1 MFFLASCILVRK
13 EILLRTLSCLLLTL
27 LTSAAFGQ
35 SSDIY
40 FYPGYAPPE
49 GGTEVHIVANGS
61 LRFTAPQVFFGDVPA
76 TRVTLVS
83 STLITAIA
91 PAHTVG
97 FVSVTVHDNG
107 ATLSSPSQ
115 FAFAPVLEEI
125 LIPVALLPTG
135 ASYGT
140 RWVSEISVYNDSDD
154 TVPLDPELCSF
165 LGRPYDCSQSVRR
178 VPAHA
183 TMVLDPVAY
192 RDTMLVHPPADHAA
206 RLHFNVRLRETSRD
220 PDGPGIEIPVVR
232 GQELE
237 QRQVWLPSI
246 PTSARFRATLRVLT
260 RSYSVTVRLK
270 DEASETVL
278 YEWEI
283 PHPTPTD
290 SDPFG
295 TVTLNDLLTSSA
307 VRARARVR
315 VEVEAHGIPVW
326 ALLTLTDNETQRVQ
340 IFTPQ

>member
-1 MFFLASCILVRK
+1 MRA
-13 EILLRTLSCLLLTL
+13 LSCLLLTL
-27 LTSAAFGQ
+27 LASAAFGQ

-40 FYPGYAPPE
+40 FYPDYAPPE

-76 TRVTLVS
+76 TRVNLES
-83 STLITAIA
+83 PILITAIA
-91 PAHTVG
+91 PAHAVG

-107 ATLSSPSQ
+107 ATLGSPSQ
-115 FAFAPVLEEI
+115 FGFAPVREEI

-154 TVPLDPELCSF
+154 TVTLDPEICSSQ
-165 LGRPYDCSQSVRR
+165 GRPYDCSQSVRR
-178 VPAHA
+178 VPPHA
-183 TMVLDPVAY
+183 SMVLEPVSY
-192 RDTMLVHPPADHAA
+192 RDTMLLHPPADHAA

-232 GQELE
+232 GSELE

-246 PTSARFRATLRVLT
+246 PTSPRFRATLRVFT
-260 RSYSVTVRLK
+260 RSSSVTVRLR
-270 DEASETVL
+270 DDASEVLL

-283 PHPTPTD
+283 PHSFPTD

-307 VRARARVR
+307 VRARAKVR
-315 VEVEAHGIPVW
+315 VEVEAHGLPVW

>member
-1 MFFLASCILVRK
+1 MRA
-13 EILLRTLSCLLLTL
+13 LSCLLLTL
-27 LTSAAFGQ
+27 LASAAFAQ

-40 FYPGYAPPE
+40 FYPDYAPPE

-76 TRVTLVS
+76 TRFTLDS
-83 STLITAIA
+83 PTLITAIA
-91 PAHTVG
+91 PAHAVG
-97 FVSVTVHDNG
+97 FVSLTVRDSG

-115 FAFAPVLEEI
+115 FVFEPVLEEI
-125 LIPVALLPTG
+125 LIPVALQPTG

-178 VPAHA
+178 VAPHA
-183 TMVLDPVAY
+183 SMVLDPVSY
-192 RDTMLVHPPADHAA
+192 RDTMLLHPPADHAA
-206 RLHFNVRLRETSRD
+206 RLHFNVRLRETCRD

-246 PTSARFRATLRVLT
+246 PTSTRFRATLRVFT
-260 RSYSVTVRLK
+260 RSYSVTVRVR
-270 DEASETVL
+270 DDASEVLL
-278 YEWEI
+278 YEREI
-283 PHPTPTD
+283 PRFYPTD

-295 TVTLNDLLTSSA
+295 TVILNDLLTPSA
-307 VRARARVR
+307 VRARAKVR